1 MAQLLVFIV
10 ILSAC
15 VAFGEVEH
23 SVYVRDEA
31 SGEGLSSGC
40 TAFALACIKYYSAIV
55 ALLLF

>member
-1 MAQLLVFIV
+1 MAQLLV

-31 SGEGLSSGC
+31 SGEGLSNGC
-40 TAFALACIKYYSAIV
+40 TAFTLACIKYYSAIV
-55 ALLLF
+55 MSKHIN